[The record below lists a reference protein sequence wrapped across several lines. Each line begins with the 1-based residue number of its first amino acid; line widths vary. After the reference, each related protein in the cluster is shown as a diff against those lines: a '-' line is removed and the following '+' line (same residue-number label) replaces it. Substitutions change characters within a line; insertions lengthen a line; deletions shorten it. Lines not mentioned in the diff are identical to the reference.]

1 MTYRVRRHTTS
12 RTFKVN
18 GQLCKVFL
26 EPCNEYEPGYWV
38 WNFGFAIGKSRRQIN
53 DWYWKRKNKR
63 CRSLTAKL
71 TGKTGIKAI
80 KTAFNVF
87 LEMRWVLEPG
97 DCVVADCTSKE
108 PLKQFN
114 ALYRWCKRHPDWV
127 IDYQQLKYCWYRPPF
142 PSDKIWRNFDI
153 VKVLPEDLLA
163 NTHEL
168 NYFNCFRAFPKNNN
182 NTLETELSNALMSW
196 L

>member
-26 EPCNEYEPGYWV
+26 EPCNEYEPGYWI
-38 WNFGFAIGKSRRQIN
+38 WNVGFAIGKSRRQIN

-63 CRSLTAKL
+63 RRTLTSNL

-80 KTAFNVF
+80 KTAFNTV
-87 LEMRWVLEPG
+87 LEMRWAIEPG
-97 DCVVADCTSKE
+97 DCLMLDCTSKE

-114 ALYRWCKRHPDWV
+114 AWYRWHKHHPEWA
-127 IDYQQLKYCWYRPPF
+127 IDYQELKYYWYRPPF
-142 PSDKIWRNFDI
+142 PSDKIWQNFDI

-182 NTLETELSNALMSW
+182 NTLQTELSNVLMSW